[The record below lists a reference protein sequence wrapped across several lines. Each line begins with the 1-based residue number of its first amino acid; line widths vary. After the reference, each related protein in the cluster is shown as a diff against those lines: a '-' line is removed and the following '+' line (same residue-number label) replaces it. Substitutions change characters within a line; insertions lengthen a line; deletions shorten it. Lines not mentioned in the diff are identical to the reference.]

1 MTDIHTI
8 GNSVMKKPNC
18 IKFINKGCLS
28 DRESQSKICTL
39 LIFGTLENC
48 CRDENIGD
56 AIISRLAL

>member
-8 GNSVMKKPNC
+8 GNSVMKKPNW

-28 DRESQSKICTL
+28 DRESQSKFVL
-39 LIFGTLENC
+39 YLFFGTLENC